1 LISYRQPNLFRLLNK
16 VLNFKYKLSGLL
28 SSKNI
33 SLEEKGKVLNDIVIG
48 FLTSRGYTG
57 PMPEIRIGE
66 NTFAVDSKNSS
77 KLNERKENPNGPQEI
92 IYISKN
98 DLTSSEIMQILGH
111 ELGHLATYD
120 KDQKTADNIERDR
133 KSVV

>member
-1 LISYRQPNLFRLLNK
+1 MIPYRQPNLFRLLNK

-66 NTFAVDSKNSS
+66 NTFAVDLS
-77 KLNERKENPNGPQEI
+77 LI
-92 IYISKN
+92 HI
-98 DLTSSEIMQILGH
+98 
-111 ELGHLATYD
+111 
-120 KDQKTADNIERDR
+120 
-133 KSVV
+133 